1 MINMFSKIIKK
12 SNTSYNLK
20 EFSRYIIVSVSVF
33 FLDVALLFTLTEI
46 LNFFYLMSGLISIL
60 IAFSVNYFLNIR
72 WVFKNRNYF
81 HKPLFEYFI
90 MILISIIVSGFN
102 ILGMWLFTEFLNVYY
117 VLSKTIIS
125 FITFIIKFILRKNI
139 LFSFKL

>member
-1 MINMFSKIIKK
+1 MFSKIIKK
-12 SNTSYNLK
+12 SNTSCNLK
-20 EFSRYIIVSVSVF
+20 EFSRYIIVSASVF

-46 LNFFYLMSGLISIL
+46 LNLFYLMSGLISIL

-72 WVFKNRNYF
+72 WVFKNRKYF

-102 ILGMWLFTEFLNVYY
+102 ILGMWLLTEFLNVYY

-125 FITFIIKFILRKNI
+125 LITFIIKFILRKNI
-139 LFSFKL
+139 LFSF